1 MESHEILKMLNK
13 LLEDQD
19 ISLTPES
26 PGEKYLK
33 EDEMELIKFQRS
45 SGSGKFQCMAAE
57 IKYSSQILQSCSKL
71 G

>member
-1 MESHEILKMLNK
+1 MESHKILKMLNK

-45 SGSGKFQCMAAE
+45 SGSPHSQFTCLKKQVQV
-57 IKYSSQILQSCSKL
+57 KSSK
-71 G
+71 